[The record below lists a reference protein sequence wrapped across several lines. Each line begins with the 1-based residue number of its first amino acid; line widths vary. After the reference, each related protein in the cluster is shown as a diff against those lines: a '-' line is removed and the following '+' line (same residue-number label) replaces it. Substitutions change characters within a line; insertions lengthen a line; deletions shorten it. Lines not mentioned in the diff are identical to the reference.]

1 MITEGVKVQI
11 FWEDQ
16 KYLAHLLRTECFLTY
31 SWRCLR
37 SDELEK
43 LENIFLCRLFLAV
56 NTHLKHQILQKWTI
70 CLETHAICYLLI
82 TCYIR
87 LSDYIHKVF
96 WKIVV
101 VYQKTIHWISKLLH
115 SRCTTRFHLVFITLL
130 TTLAW
135 PHF

>member
-1 MITEGVKVQI
+1 MQ
-11 FWEDQ
+11 
-16 KYLAHLLRTECFLTY
+16 
-31 SWRCLR
+31 
-37 SDELEK
+37 EK

-96 WKIVV
+96 WNCCSI
-101 VYQKTIHWISKLLH
+101 YIRKLFIGFLSYYTQDALH
-115 SRCTTRFHLVFITLL
+115 DFI
-130 TTLAW
+130 
-135 PHF
+135 